1 MEKQAAINSREE
13 TQRYR
18 APNLLYKP
26 IICTTSRTKFCQ
38 HKKQLRKNITLY
50 VPALLFLLLILHNK
64 DGNHLVIV
72 SIVAL
77 CYVASFPCSRA
88 WASPSLSHKSLG
100 TRAMVRD

>member
-13 TQRYR
+13 TQRYN

-38 HKKQLRKNITLY
+38 YKKQLRKNITLY

-64 DGNHLVIV
+64 DVVIV
-72 SIVAL
+72 FIVAL

-100 TRAMVRD
+100 TSAMVRD

>member
-18 APNLLYKP
+18 APNLIQTHYLYYKP
-26 IICTTSRTKFCQ
+26 HKVLSTQETTQ
-38 HKKQLRKNITLY
+38 KKHYTLY

-64 DGNHLVIV
+64 DVVIV
-72 SIVAL
+72 FIVAL
-77 CYVASFPCSRA
+77 CYVASFPGSRA

-100 TRAMVRD
+100 TSAMVRD